1 METAAVVLTGPK
13 NLKVE
18 SVRMKTPEP
27 NETIVDVLYS
37 GISTGTEKLF
47 WSGEMPPFPGMG
59 YPLVPGYESVG
70 EVTETHKNSGF
81 KSGDMVF
88 VPGSNCFEG
97 VRGLFGGSAKSVSTP
112 SDRLIKIEKSL
123 AESGT
128 LFALAAT
135 ARHAIAGM
143 SSTLPDLIVG
153 HGVLGRLL
161 ARLTIVAGGKP
172 PTVWEIDKTR
182 QGGAE
187 GYPVLHPNE
196 DQKKDYGSIY
206 EASGDAMLLDSLI
219 GRIRK
224 GGEIV
229 LTGFY
234 SQNINFAF
242 PAAFMKEMRMR
253 VAAEFNSDD
262 IRSTRALIE
271 AGSLS
276 LDNLITHRRSAN
288 TAEEAYHTAFSDNKC
303 LKMILDWSSVQ

>member
-1 METAAVVLTGPK
+1 METTAVVMTGPK
-13 NLKVE
+13 KLGVE
-18 SVRMKTPEP
+18 TVHIRPPEP
-27 NETIVDVLYS
+27 NETVVDVLYS

-70 EVTETHKNSGF
+70 EVAETNPQSGL
-81 KSGDMVF
+81 KVGDKVF
-88 VPGSNCFEG
+88 IPGSNCFEG
-97 VRGLFGGSAKSVSTP
+97 VKGLFGGSAKNLATP
-112 SDRLIKIEKSL
+112 SERLIKIDSTL
-123 AESGT
+123 AENGT

-135 ARHAIAGM
+135 ARHAVAGI
-143 SSTLPDLIVG
+143 SSTLPDLIIG

-182 QGGAE
+182 QKGSE
-187 GYPVLHPNE
+187 GYQVLHPDE
-196 DQKKDYGSIY
+196 DKKRDYGSIF
-206 EASGDAMLLDSLI
+206 EASGDAALIDTLI

-229 LTGFY
+229 LAGFY
-234 SQNINFAF
+234 SDNINFAF

-253 VAAEFNSDD
+253 VAAEFNADD
-262 IRSTRALIE
+262 INSTRALIE

-276 LDNLITHRRSAN
+276 LDNLITHRDSVNNAKSAY
-288 TAEEAYHTAFSDNKC
+288 ETAFSDTKC
-303 LKMILDWSSVQ
+303 LKMILNWSEMQ